1 MLLVALDSHLD
12 LYDSKATSYIVKI
25 QLCFGFSILYHMLQ
39 KYRNNFYFILFTEKK
54 RHACL
59 KKFKQYIFLNV
70 KLKDPYPTL
79 TPTRVISVNSA
90 LCLSQELHFSSGFS
104 VLTEWITPSSEL
116 LFWTFPLLFL
126 TYWSTDYDGR
136 NRQNA
141 FELVPLICYS
151 YLFLQLQT
159 KQHFFWQ
166 KNFYWLL
173 FCVAFFILKKD
184 RCSNQLKLGRSS
196 FQNTSGYLKIRTS
209 TMIDFT
215 ETGIRMKT
223 SSSSPYRCFHFCLT
237 SFLMLSETGTFSILE
252 HFWFTVS
259 SWF

>member
-104 VLTEWITPSSEL
+104 VLTE
-116 LFWTFPLLFL
+116 
-126 TYWSTDYDGR
+126 
-136 NRQNA
+136 
-141 FELVPLICYS
+141 
-151 YLFLQLQT
+151 
-159 KQHFFWQ
+159 
-166 KNFYWLL
+166 
-173 FCVAFFILKKD
+173 
-184 RCSNQLKLGRSS
+184 
-196 FQNTSGYLKIRTS
+196 
-209 TMIDFT
+209 
-215 ETGIRMKT
+215 
-223 SSSSPYRCFHFCLT
+223 
-237 SFLMLSETGTFSILE
+237 
-252 HFWFTVS
+252 
-259 SWF
+259 